1 MQQYFELPS
10 LDATIRKPIVDGVVQ
25 RVLNESGIDQAS
37 VIFEDEA
44 NDTAYQ
50 PGSTLGDEV
59 PVDYASPERVYVEVE
74 EERDEYARINRQV
87 GMQAEPYFFE
97 NVDDQVRAWPVR
109 TMYNMTITLRRHS
122 ASRDELLRWTNRLDS
137 LIDMGRFSIMTEA
150 EAFYYIPR
158 PALHL
163 INACYVA
170 AETRVPKFDDFKAYL
185 KAHFTPD
192 VFVTGNVAGGQES
205 LSVRYAPTR
214 LETVY
219 DVQVPAWDK
228 DENRWEASFVI
239 RFSYQRPEEIVVSYP
254 YIINQT
260 PLPEEYWPE
269 IDPPWLS
276 NEEDV
281 QRHAQQRNLDSTWW
295 INETRQLIRLPYLL
309 SPTEQFHRTHS
320 PLKSKLLHVFG
331 TDVVFDADNMV
342 NPHVVNVDD
351 LPYVWNKDLLPYI
364 EHCRAIDPTG
374 QRGVFRTELFEEGQ
388 IIEPRFYH
396 WENGTLSL
404 RGRDVKVNKGYYLTE
419 SVIYDWRNFDLWP
432 LQLYPKAAKVLI
444 EWLFPNW
451 DVPSWWWDLPKF
463 PPSVDDDIKKLTPTP
478 DKRILLTIFNTTI
491 FTMRGTENAESVA

>member
-25 RVLNESGIDQAS
+25 RVLNESGIEQAS
-37 VIFEDEA
+37 VIFEDEI
-44 NDTAYQ
+44 NNTAYQ

-97 NVDDQVRAWPVR
+97 NAKDQVRAWPVR
-109 TMYNMTITLRRHS
+109 TMYNITITLRRTS

-137 LIDMGRFSIMTEA
+137 LIDMGRFSVMTEA

-163 INACYVA
+163 LNACYVA
-170 AETRVPKFDDFKAYL
+170 AGTRVPEFADFKAYL

-192 VFVTGNVAGGQES
+192 VFVAGNVAGGQEA
-205 LSVRYAPTR
+205 LSVRYSPTR

-228 DENRWEASFVI
+228 DENRWEATFVV

-260 PLPEEYWPE
+260 PLAEEYWPE
-269 IDPPWLS
+269 IDPPWVS

-281 QRHAQQRNLDSTWW
+281 QRHAQQKNLDGTWW
-295 INETRQLIRLPYLL
+295 INESRQLIRLPYLL
-309 SPTEQFHRTHS
+309 SPTEQFERTHS
-320 PLKSKLLHVFG
+320 PLKNKLLHIFG
-331 TDVVFDADNMV
+331 TDVVFDEDNMTSPKV
-342 NPHVVNVDD
+342 LSVDD

-388 IIEPRFYH
+388 IIEPRFYN
-396 WENGTLSL
+396 WDNGTFALK
-404 RGRDVKVNKGYYLTE
+404 GRDVLVNKGYYLTE
-419 SVIYDWRNFDLWP
+419 SVIYDWRNLDLWP

-444 EWLFPNW
+444 EWLFPEW
-451 DVPSWWWDLPKF
+451 DVPAWWWDLPKF
-463 PPSVDDDIKKLTPTP
+463 PPSVEDDIKNLTKTP

-491 FTMRGTENAESVA
+491 FTMRGTENVESVA

>member
-25 RVLNESGIDQAS
+25 RVLNESGIDKAS
-37 VIFEDEA
+37 VIFEDEI
-44 NDTAYQ
+44 NNTAYQ

-59 PVDYASPERVYVEVE
+59 QVDYASPERVYVEVE

-97 NVDDQVRAWPVR
+97 NAEDQVRAWPVR
-109 TMYNMTITLRRHS
+109 TMYNITITLRRTS

-137 LIDMGRFSIMTEA
+137 LIDMGRFSVMTEA

-163 INACYVA
+163 LNACYVA
-170 AETRVPKFDDFKAYL
+170 AGTRVPKFTDFKDYL
-185 KAHFTPD
+185 KAHFKPE
-192 VFVTGNVAGGQES
+192 VFVAGNVAGGQDA
-205 LSVRYAPTR
+205 LSVRYSPTR

-228 DENRWEASFVI
+228 DENRWEATFVV
-239 RFSYQRPEEIVVSYP
+239 RFSYQRPEEVVVSYP

-260 PLPEEYWPE
+260 PLPDDYWPE
-269 IDPPWLS
+269 IDPPWVS

-281 QRHAQQRNLDSTWW
+281 VRHAQQKNLDGTWW

-309 SPTEQFHRTHS
+309 SPTDQFQRTHS
-320 PLKSKLLHVFG
+320 PLKDKLLHVFG
-331 TDVVFDADNMV
+331 TDVVFDEDNMSSPKV
-342 NPHVVNVDD
+342 LSVDD

-396 WENGTLSL
+396 WDNGHFSL
-404 RGRDVKVNKGYYLTE
+404 KGRDVLVNKGYYLTE
-419 SVIYDWRNFDLWP
+419 SVIYDWRNLDLWP

-444 EWLFPNW
+444 EWLFPEW
-451 DVPSWWWDLPKF
+451 DVPDWWWDLPKF
-463 PPSVDDDIKKLTPTP
+463 PPSVEDDIKKLAKTP

-491 FTMRGTENAESVA
+491 FTMRGTENVESVA